1 MSTLSSDEEAG
12 GGHHE
17 FEGPSSSRRRTI
29 TVVAAWQHPAGVWP
43 APFVEALAF
52 RVAVDASRTSGRLAA
67 AQALFN
73 IFQVCSTW
81 RAVSNS
87 ELLWYNLSR
96 HIWISAGL
104 GCRPTW
110 RDEYIHRHR
119 TAVNFHLCRHAH
131 VALHL
136 LPDVGPA
143 GRQLSCRRLALSDLH
158 LAIGFSDG
166 GVHIFRLPD
175 GPHLISMLYPHG
187 HDRHLGRFSSSVS
200 GIILTDARLV
210 FATLD
215 GDVHVSGLDGQSFL
229 RRARMGDVVSDGA
242 LVDFSGSDRWWV
254 GLYAGVPGRSF
265 HIWNGETEEL
275 LFVGGSLTDTEALTG
290 WHSLTIMTDP
300 IGRVRV
306 TAQGHAVACTAH
318 RVIAFDLQNQVAT
331 VCGDE
336 QSRRGIIVGSFDS
349 NHDSLLVADGRGR
362 AHVRRVGDLGE
373 VSRFAVRRGS
383 GRMGK
388 VLGCMNSGCAVLSV
402 GGLIRVWGIESGE
415 YLYSF
420 SERMEECSAIV
431 VDETRVAACSSDG
444 IVHVWNFGAQ

>member
-17 FEGPSSSRRRTI
+17 FEGPSSSRRRTMP
-29 TVVAAWQHPAGVWP
+29 VVVTWHPAGIWP

-81 RAVSNS
+81 RAISNS

-96 HIWISAGL
+96 HIWVSADL
-104 GCRPTW
+104 GRHPTW

-119 TAVNFHLCRHAH
+119 TAANFHLCRHSHA
-131 VALHL
+131 ALNL
-136 LPDVGPA
+136 LPDVGPV
-143 GRQLSCRRLALSDLH
+143 GRQPSCRRLALSDLH

-175 GPHLISMLYPHG
+175 GPHLVSVLYPQG
-187 HDRHLGRFSSSVS
+187 HDRHMGRFSSSVS

-215 GDVHVSGLDGQSFL
+215 GDVHVSSLDGPSFL
-229 RRARMGDVVSDGA
+229 RRARTGDVVSDGA
-242 LVDFSGSDRWWV
+242 LIDFSGRGRWWV
-254 GLYAGVPGRSF
+254 GLYA
-265 HIWNGETEEL
+265 EL
-275 LFVGGSLTDTEALTG
+275 LFVGGTLTDPEALTG
-290 WHSLTIMTDP
+290 WHSLTEMTDP
-300 IGRVRV
+300 IGSVRV
-306 TAQGHAVACTAH
+306 TAQGHAVACTSH

-331 VCGDE
+331 VSGDE
-336 QSRRGIIVGSFDS
+336 LSRRGIVVGSFDS
-349 NHDSLLVADGRGR
+349 NHDSVLVADGRGR
-362 AHVRRVGDLGE
+362 AHIRRVVDLGE

-388 VLGCMNSGCAVLSV
+388 VLGCMNGGCAVLSV
-402 GGLIRVWGIESGE
+402 GGVIRVWGIESGE

-420 SERMEECSAIV
+420 RERMEECSAIV
-431 VDETRVAACSSDG
+431 ANETRVVACSSDG
-444 IVHVWNFGAQ
+444 I